1 MFNSHYPIIAA
12 PMNQV
17 SYWEFAAIVSDAGAF
32 PSISGYCYTDIDSLV
47 DAFENFVKTTKSNN
61 VIAALDDFQI
71 VNPKVINM
79 LKSLRIS
86 HVIRY
91 KNEEYSLARQ
101 NNYEKMAISILSN
114 LPCVTINIHNI
125 EKSNSQIHFL
135 KGNNGAGR
143 SSSDPTKELFDRYRA
158 KYPKLSLVPVGGIG
172 SAEQV
177 KYYIDQGAVA
187 VAVGTVLA
195 ASKESCLSQ
204 GSKDAIL
211 AASSKDIVKLD
222 DINKQKAL
230 VFKQFNQPDDSNHSM
245 SLKTGIY
252 DNGQS
257 GHIFAGDA
265 VDHIH
270 SIQSVNEIIANLGSQ
285 IKKL

>member
-1 MFNSHYPIIAA
+1 MFDSRYPIIAA

-17 SYWEFAAIVSDAGAF
+17 SYWEFAVAVHNSGAF
-32 PSISGYCYTDIDSLV
+32 PSISGYCYQDIDSLV
-47 DAFENFVKTTKSNN
+47 NAFEKFVNLTGTGN
-61 VIAALDDFQI
+61 VIAALDDCQI
-71 VNPKVINM
+71 INTKVIDM
-79 LKSLRIS
+79 LKRLNIS

-91 KNEEYSLARQ
+91 KNEEYSVVRQ

-114 LPCVTINIHNI
+114 LPCTTINIHNI

-135 KGNNGAGR
+135 KGNEGAGR
-143 SSSDPTKELFDRYRA
+143 PGEAPTKEIFNYYRA
-158 KYPKLSLVPVGGIG
+158 KYPELSLVPVGGIG

-204 GSKDAIL
+204 GSKEAIL
-211 AASSKDIVKLD
+211 SASSKNIVNLD
-222 DINKQKAL
+222 NTNKQKAL
-230 VFKQFNQPDDSNHSM
+230 IFKQFNQSDDVNHTL
-245 SLKTGIY
+245 SLKAGISS
-252 DNGQS
+252 NGDI

-265 VDHIH
+265 VDYVC
-270 SIQSVNEIIANLGSQ
+270 SIQSVNEIITNLARLV
-285 IKKL
+285 K